1 MKKNKIIINCTIFF
15 MCAILTSVV
24 FMQFKTAK
32 QTNLTD
38 IENMNEEELKKEII
52 SLQNRY
58 KEIDEKLNETK
69 KTMEQYNKTLQ
80 DNEESSKL
88 IDSELEELKKVVG
101 KTDVE
106 GNGVIL
112 TLENNE
118 KQDVTANV
126 LLDLVNELKFAGAE
140 AISINEIRI
149 VNMTDI
155 VDVNYIVQ
163 IEGQK
168 ISSPYIVKCIGDE
181 QYLDS
186 TLNSKNGFIETYK
199 NSGISIKM
207 QDAKN
212 IIINKYTGNTKM
224 NYGKEQ

>member
-1 MKKNKIIINCTIFF
+1 MKKNKIIISFTIFF
-15 MCAILTSVV
+15 MCAILTAVV

-52 SLQNRY
+52 SWQSKY

-88 IDSELEELKKVVG
+88 IDNDLEDLKKIVG

-106 GNGVIL
+106 GNGVII
-112 TLENNE
+112 TLENNQE
-118 KQDVTANV
+118 QDVTASV

-168 ISSPYIVKCIGDE
+168 TSAPYIVKCIGDE

-186 TLNSKNGFIETYK
+186 TLNSKNGFIETYT
-199 NSGISIKM
+199 NSGLSIKM
-207 QDAKN
+207 EDAQN
-212 IIINKYTGNTKM
+212 IKINKYTGSTKI